1 MFTKNTVGTQNPTLQ
16 NITICFMSNEAILSR
31 IQVFWTQPAGGKA
44 GTGWRTVG
52 GNLAL
57 KATASSQV
65 RKGPTVLNPVVIATR
80 SHATATLRSVACAR
94 LARRNVRIIDD
105 AGTRSMDPTGGN
117 CLAVGGLIL
126 AVISQVCEPMT
137 VIGDVR
143 QASNRM
149 HLAQVHPCAHVTSVA
164 PETPARETDSGHQK
178 KMPART
184 PSPFSG
190 SLLGIFVCAISRSFS
205 QRLMSMASPFY

>member
-164 PETPARETDSGHQK
+164 PETPARETDSGHHK
-178 KMPART
+178 KKCRRALLLHFRAHSSAFSCV
-184 PSPFSG
+184 PSRA
-190 SLLGIFVCAISRSFS
+190 L
-205 QRLMSMASPFY
+205 SPND